1 MKKILLLAL
10 PLMVMCFASCEKKFM
25 LTHFSAY
32 PSEIG
37 GNISALG
44 GQGYIVYS
52 FTFDKGYNPN
62 VSVTCDKPSWL
73 EYTYEVISYYGEQ
86 IDVRIDYIIES
97 NDTDETRSATILI
110 RLDGEQ
116 SDSKQYEVNITQP
129 GIQKVIVSKPGTL
142 TQELAD
148 KDLLYASSLKISGEL
163 NDKDLETIKG
173 LREIETLDLTEAII
187 DDLPD
192 EMFYENNTI
201 RHVKLPESITVI
213 HPKTFAF
220 SSLEYVYFPANIET
234 IEDGTYNDNY
244 DYEGWLYVG
253 AFANTNLK
261 TVEFAIDSKL
271 HYVGIG
277 TFAGAG
283 MEHSQDYISKNIYCE
298 LLTIKFPAELEAIA
312 NSALRNNKYRRY
324 SGYYYTEYERF
335 SQISISFEEHSAL
348 KIIGSTN
355 ARTIH
360 YDASNCTMVES
371 VGYFESSGKITVS
384 IGTQTPP
391 LFSGVSSGATLYVPK
406 GCVGAYYEAD
416 GWKEFETIKE
426 IGQE

>member
-10 PLMVMCFASCEKKFM
+10 SLMVICFASCKKEY
-25 LTHFSAY
+25 TPSYFSAY
-32 PSEIG
+32 ISKSDG
-37 GNISALG
+37 DISAFG
-44 GQGYIVYS
+44 GQGYFVYS
-52 FTFDKGYNPN
+52 FDFDNAYKPN
-62 VSVTCDKPSWL
+62 VTVTCDKPSWL
-73 EYTYEVISYYGEQ
+73 EYTYEIIPYSNSNGSH
-86 IDVRIDYIIES
+86 IDVRIDFIIIES
-97 NDTDETRSATILI
+97 NETGEARDATVFI
-110 RLDGEQ
+110 Q
-116 SDSKQYEVNITQP
+116 VDSQQYEMSITQP
-129 GIQKVIVSKPGTL
+129 GIPEVIVSTPGTL
-142 TQELAD
+142 TQELAN
-148 KDLLYASSLKISGEL
+148 KDLLYATSLKISGKL

-173 LREIETLDLTEAII
+173 LREVETLDLTDAVI

-283 MEHSQDYISKNIYCE
+283 MEHSQDDISKNIYCE

-312 NSALRNNKYRRY
+312 NSALRNNKYRRH

-371 VGYFESSGKITVS
+371 VGYFSGKVTFS

-391 LFSGVSSGATLYVPK
+391 SFSGVSSGATLYVPK